1 MMSNREKGQ
10 DRQVMVEALNIHVS
24 LNGCLVLEEVNLQV
38 LERSFTGL
46 IGPNGGGKTTL
57 LRTILGLIQP
67 DKGEIKIQGKRL
79 GTGDSRF
86 WAMGYVPQQIG
97 VNRDFPISVLD
108 TVVMGRFGKIGLG
121 KRPKKQDRELAMA
134 CLEKVGMA
142 HVSGQQIGNLSGG
155 EKQRVFIARALCAEP
170 MILILDEPMAAVD
183 VAAQDSF
190 YRLLRQLQ
198 EELSLTVIMA
208 THDVGVIP
216 IYCDSVACLNR
227 KLHLHGKPE
236 KILKSEVFKKLYG
249 TEVEAVMHGKIPHR
263 MMKGHH
269 D

>member
-1 MMSNREKGQ
+1 MSESEKCQ
-10 DRQVMVEALNIHVS
+10 DRQVMVETLDLDVS
-24 LNGCLVLEEVNLQV
+24 LNGCLVLEGVSLKV
-38 LERSFTGL
+38 LEKSFTGL

-57 LRTILGLIQP
+57 LRAILGLVQP
-67 DKGEIKIQGKRL
+67 DRGEIRIQGQCL
-79 GTGDSRF
+79 GAGDSRF
-86 WAMGYVPQQIG
+86 WIMGYVPQQIG
-97 VNRDFPISVLD
+97 VNRGFPISVLD
-108 TVVMGRFGKIGLG
+108 TVLMGRFGRIGLG
-121 KRPKKQDRELAMA
+121 KRPKKHDREVAMA

-142 HVSGQQIGNLSGG
+142 HVAGQQIGNLSGG
-155 EKQRVFIARALCAEP
+155 EQQRVFIARALCSEP
-170 MILILDEPMAAVD
+170 KILILDEPMAAVD

-208 THDVGVIP
+208 THDVGVVP
-216 IYCDSVACLNR
+216 VFCDSVACLNR
-227 KLHLHGKPE
+227 TLHLHGKPE
-236 KILKSEVFKKLYG
+236 KILKSDVFKKLYG